1 VAASA
6 LAYGLPL
13 ATLNTKDFKDFK
25 DFKDRLSLIIQAGQL
40 HGVRAMPCTE
50 LATKLR
56 VVHELGL
63 RGAGDENRTRTI
75 SLGSRAV
82 PPEADLRDR

>member
-25 DFKDRLSLIIQAGQL
+25 DMTG
-40 HGVRAMPCTE
+40 
-50 LATKLR
+50 
-56 VVHELGL
+56 
-63 RGAGDENRTRTI
+63 
-75 SLGSRAV
+75 
-82 PPEADLRDR
+82 

>member
-13 ATLNTKDFKDFK
+13 ATLNTK